1 MGSLSNFFGGG
12 SASPKATIHCLDNP
26 AWTVQAQFNPTT
38 FKYIRK
44 TDWTKEQSN
53 GFGHAWQRMAFKTG
67 EIDKLEVTLLFD
79 ESDDT
84 EATTAASFAPNMA
97 ALAPPFLQGGLP
109 ASMQPKPTDKDALT
123 KAHLLH
129 RLTLPVNFGKSKDE
143 PKIRPPGVAFVW
155 GAFEFQGFI
164 TSMTNE
170 VLLFDEAGG
179 ARRVKCTLKF
189 EGHAMSAAVKVDDL
203 LDATYEAPKGKADK
217 GKSKAKT
224 QTSRKDVL
232 ATLLK

>member
-12 SASPKATIHCLDNP
+12 SASPKATIHCLDDP

-38 FKYIRK
+38 FKYTRA
-44 TDWTKEQSN
+44 TEWTKEQSI
-53 GFGHAWQRMAFKTG
+53 GFSHAWERMAFKTG
-67 EIDKLEVTLLFD
+67 KIDSLEVTLLFD

-84 EATTAASFAPNMA
+84 EETTASDFVPNMA
-97 ALAPPFLQGGLP
+97 ALAPPSLQGGLP
-109 ASMQPKPTDKDALT
+109 ASMQPKPTDKDALEN
-123 KAHLLH
+123 AHLLH
-129 RLTLPVNFGKSKDE
+129 RLTLPVNFGKADE
-143 PKIRPPGVAFVW
+143 PQIRPPGVAFVW

-179 ARRVKCTLKF
+179 ASRVKCSLKF

-203 LDATYEAPKGKADK
+203 LDATYTAPKGVANK

-224 QTSRKDVL
+224 TKSREDVL
-232 ATLLK
+232 AKLLK